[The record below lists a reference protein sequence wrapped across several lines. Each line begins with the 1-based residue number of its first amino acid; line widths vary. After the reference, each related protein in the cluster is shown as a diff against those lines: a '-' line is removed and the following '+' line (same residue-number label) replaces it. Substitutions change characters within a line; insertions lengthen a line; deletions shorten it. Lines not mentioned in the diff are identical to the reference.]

1 MLVEVVEVVLP
12 QVEPGARAG
21 EEPEQQV
28 QVPVLL
34 VRQIQVEAVVV
45 VEIARAVPQVVR
57 AL

>member
-34 VRQIQVEAVVV
+34 VQQIQVEAVAE
-45 VEIARAVPQVVR
+45 VEIARAVPLVVR